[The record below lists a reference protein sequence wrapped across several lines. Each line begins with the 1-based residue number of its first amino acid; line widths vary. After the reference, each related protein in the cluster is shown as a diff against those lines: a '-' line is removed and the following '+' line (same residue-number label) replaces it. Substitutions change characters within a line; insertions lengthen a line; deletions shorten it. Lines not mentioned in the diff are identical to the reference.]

1 MKIAASSY
9 RRLLYAGAMLLALA
23 VPSQRQLQAQS
34 SDGASEEPV
43 IVVTM
48 GSLNKLMQDVNYV
61 SGLAGQP
68 QAGGLFAMMAGT
80 FTQGIDTTQ
89 PIAITVPLVDGM
101 PQPMALIPT
110 PDVKTV
116 LNRLEA
122 QTGPVDEL
130 NDGTLVIAVGVNT
143 IYIKQQGDWA
153 ILAPDRDV
161 LNLAPSD
168 PASIFGDE
176 ADQYDLSVKLKMQQ
190 VPAPIRGMITA
201 QMRQGFEQAMAQ
213 QNTPDAESAREVAEA
228 SLTQIEQLITDTD
241 EMEFGFNVDQS
252 GKTVDFK
259 ARFTA
264 VEGTDLGEVMA
275 SQQAI
280 PSNFSSVIRPD
291 AAAFYHSSAAIGPES
306 VTQAKASLQTAKD
319 SVAGLLEAQG
329 ELPPDL
335 QDEVIK
341 YLNQILDVGIASV
354 SEGKSDIGAMLM
366 AGENNLQFAL
376 GTFVADGNEVARIAK
391 EIGGKVGS
399 IPGAPR
405 FSFDRSVHNDVTL
418 HLIEIDIPAY
428 EEEAQAV
435 FGETFEIHIGT
446 GEKAVYLAFG
456 NESEKLLMDFIDTAG
471 SDSSSNRPVG
481 QLQFSLLPLLQF
493 AQSFSSEDITMAMID
508 SLSRSSDSGKIMLIQ
523 ESIPNGVEVRFS
535 IGEGLMQAAG
545 AAARQGQLEAQQDAI
560 QNGQF

>member
-9 RRLLYAGAMLLALA
+9 RRVLYAGAMLLALA

-201 QMRQGFEQAMAQ
+201 QMRQGFEQAMVQ

>member
-9 RRLLYAGAMLLALA
+9 RRVLYAGAMLLALA

-493 AQSFSSEDITMAMID
+493 AQSFNSEDITMAMID